1 MAGVPVR
8 SPPPPPAPATR
19 LEASRAAHVP
29 ALLRW
34 PRLGL
39 GCAALGTPSPALR
52 DADADAVIR
61 AAIERGI
68 RFFDVAPLYGGG
80 VAEERLGRALRGL
93 PRDDYVLCTKTGVT
107 RGYAQLPMPTGATR
121 RREFDRWDYGD
132 AATRASVRSSLARLG
147 VERLDVVHLHDV
159 EDHLDACL
167 EAHRTLSALRE
178 ERIVDAIGIGSN
190 LVAPVQ
196 QLLARADFATFL
208 LAGRYT
214 LLDQSGA
221 ALIADA
227 HACGIAVIAGGVYN
241 SGVLATWPQPA
252 PSFGYEPA
260 DASVRARTARIA
272 AICDDHDVPIGAA
285 ALQFVLANPAITTV
299 LIGPRSVAELHA
311 NVDAPDVPI
320 PDALWSALEA
330 AQLVPAGSPRPAAFA
345 ARDIAR

>member
-1 MAGVPVR
+1 MPP
-8 SPPPPPAPATR
+8 SSLPPPGLVSALAPPGATDV
-19 LEASRAAHVP
+19 AA
-29 ALLRW
+29 LRRW

-39 GCAALGTPSPALR
+39 GCASLGTPSPALR
-52 DADADAVIR
+52 DDDAHAVIR

-107 RGYAQLPMPTGATR
+107 RGYGQPPMPPGATR
-121 RREFDRWDYGD
+121 RRQFDRWDYGD
-132 AATRASVRSSLARLG
+132 AATRTSVRSSLARLG
-147 VERLDVVHLHDV
+147 VERLDVVHLHDA
-159 EDHLDACL
+159 EDHLDACMV
-167 EAHRTLSALRE
+167 AHHALRALHDE
-178 ERIVDAIGIGSN
+178 GIVGAVGIGSN

-196 QLLARADFATFL
+196 HLLERADFDTFL

-221 ALIADA
+221 ALIAHA
-227 HACGIAVIAGGVYN
+227 HERRIAVVAGGVFN

-252 PSFGYEPA
+252 PTFGYAPA
-260 DASVRARTARIA
+260 DANVLARTARIA
-272 AICDDHDVPIGAA
+272 AICDEHDVPIGAA

-299 LIGPRSVAELHA
+299 LIGPRSVAELHT
-311 NVDAPDVPI
+311 NLDAMRLPI

-330 AQLVPAGSPRPAAFA
+330 AQLIPGGSPRPRAAA
-345 ARDIAR
+345 DLDIAR